1 MHSASLVPVSFQPFV
16 EFLLCSMSF
25 PRIVLCSAFQVN
37 TQSDSLHVF
46 AEADALSQ
54 EAMRETLQGMSKDA
68 ITSAEM
74 NTVESDTVV
83 DKQRRLE
90 ELQRQKQLIEKE
102 RREKA
107 EDTVLASVR
116 VYLDRSAASY
126 LLNYQGD
133 EEMLMKKAKEIMSKR
148 LAAAAEKAGM
158 EKDTNAYAHTRAR
171 TYTQCVYSVHCVCFY
186 F

>member
-1 MHSASLVPVSFQPFV
+1 
-16 EFLLCSMSF
+16 
-25 PRIVLCSAFQVN
+25 
-37 TQSDSLHVF
+37 
-46 AEADALSQ
+46 
-54 EAMRETLQGMSKDA
+54 MRETLQGMSKDA

-126 LLNYQGD
+126 LLNYKGD

-158 EKDTNAYAHTRAR
+158 EKDSHAYAHTRAR
-171 TYTQCVYSVHCVCFY
+171 TYTQCV
-186 F
+186 